1 MRKTTRYDDPSSG
14 LYLFTSW
21 NIGHLI
27 DERGRLKEFDVD
39 GYSVMVN
46 RTNNPL
52 ERFNRKLNEKITRHP
67 TLTVLIDAL
76 KEITGDYVQTMEHIK
91 YKKYKP
97 MKHLPV
103 PIPKIPEDFADFKIP
118 K

>member
-1 MRKTTRYDDPSSG
+1 
-14 LYLFTSW
+14 
-21 NIGHLI
+21 
-27 DERGRLKEFDVD
+27 
-39 GYSVMVN
+39 MVKK
-46 RTNNPL
+46 TNNPL
-52 ERFNRKLNEKITRHP
+52 ERFNRKLNKKITRHP

-76 KEITGDYVQTMEHIK
+76 KIITGDYVQTMDHIK

-103 PIPKIPEDFADFKIP
+103 PIPKIPEDFAYFKIP